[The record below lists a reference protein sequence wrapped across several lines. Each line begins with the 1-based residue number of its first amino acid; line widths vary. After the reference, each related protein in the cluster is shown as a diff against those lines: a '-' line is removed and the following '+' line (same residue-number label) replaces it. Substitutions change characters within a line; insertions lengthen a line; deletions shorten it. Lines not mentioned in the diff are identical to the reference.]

1 MFIFFFLFFG
11 FHFFYFLLFTR
22 HPSPVTRHPSPVTRH
37 PPPVTRSSPPVTRYP
52 PPVTRHPPPAEKS
65 CRLEVEAESEG
76 RLQRVKSQLQHVR
89 SVLHTNSR
97 TPMGNLL
104 MTEKLLQA
112 FLESEQRGM
121 ASQNPLF
128 CRVRSHAISPTTQQK
143 LATLGFKQI
152 SFLLMC
158 WLVRK
163 ILLAV
168 LTFTHLVNR
177 WKTTLLLLMTPY
189 SILWPLWLVTTGI
202 VHYVAL
208 L

>member
-1 MFIFFFLFFG
+1 MFIFFFLFLVST
-11 FHFFYFLLFTR
+11 FFIFYY
-22 HPSPVTRHPSPVTRH
+22 SPVTATRH
-37 PPPVTRSSPPVTRYP
+37 PPPVTRSPPS
-52 PPVTRHPPPAEKS
+52 VTRHPQPAEKS

-97 TPMGNLL
+97 TPMGNIL
-104 MTEKLLQA
+104 MLEKYS

-128 CRVRSHAISPTTQQK
+128 CRVRSHATSPTTQQK

-158 WLVRK
+158 WLVGK

>member
-1 MFIFFFLFFG
+1 MFIFFFLFLVST
-11 FHFFYFLLFTR
+11 FFIFYY
-22 HPSPVTRHPSPVTRH
+22 SPVTRHPSPVTRH
-37 PPPVTRSSPPVTRYP
+37 PPPVTRSPPPVTRYP
-52 PPVTRHPPPAEKS
+52 PPVTRHPQPAEKS
-65 CRLEVEAESEG
+65 CRLEVAAESEG

-104 MTEKLLQA
+104 MMEKLLQA

-128 CRVRSHAISPTTQQK
+128 CRVRSHATSPTTQQK

-158 WLVRK
+158 WLVGK
-163 ILLAV
+163 ILLLAV

-202 VHYVAL
+202 VHYLAL

>member
-1 MFIFFFLFFG
+1 MFIFFFLFLVST
-11 FHFFYFLLFTR
+11 FFIFYY
-22 HPSPVTRHPSPVTRH
+22 SPVTATRH
-37 PPPVTRSSPPVTRYP
+37 PPPVTRSPPS
-52 PPVTRHPPPAEKS
+52 VTRHPQPAEKS

-89 SVLHTNSR
+89 SVLHTNSW

-104 MTEKLLQA
+104 MMEKLLQA

-128 CRVRSHAISPTTQQK
+128 CRVRSHATSPTTQQK

-158 WLVRK
+158 WLVGK
-163 ILLAV
+163 ILLLAV

-177 WKTTLLLLMTPY
+177 WKTTLLRLMTPY